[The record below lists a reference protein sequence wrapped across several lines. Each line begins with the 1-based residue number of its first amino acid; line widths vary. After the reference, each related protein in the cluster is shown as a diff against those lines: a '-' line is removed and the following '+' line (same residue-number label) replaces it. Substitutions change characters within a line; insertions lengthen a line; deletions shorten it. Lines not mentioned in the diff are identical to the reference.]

1 MVKKPQYTSAAVRS
15 VFCLD
20 SMDDYDYKGRL
31 YIGTEKAG
39 FAVSGI
45 GDMVKV
51 LEYVFDY
58 CNFPQASH
66 ENRRFFGVSRNNDEK
81 RKAYMEERKID
92 SQSEPQGD
100 KATFIVQVQFR
111 QNATW
116 QGTVQWVEKGVTQRF
131 RSELELMK
139 LMNEAADDGKLAKW

>member
-20 SMDDYDYKGRL
+20 SMDGYDYKGRL
-31 YIGTEKAG
+31 YIGTEKTG

-66 ENRRFFGVSRNNDEK
+66 ENRRFFGANRNNDEK

-92 SQSEPQGD
+92 SQPEPQGD

-139 LMNEAADDGKLAKW
+139 LMNEAADNGELAKW